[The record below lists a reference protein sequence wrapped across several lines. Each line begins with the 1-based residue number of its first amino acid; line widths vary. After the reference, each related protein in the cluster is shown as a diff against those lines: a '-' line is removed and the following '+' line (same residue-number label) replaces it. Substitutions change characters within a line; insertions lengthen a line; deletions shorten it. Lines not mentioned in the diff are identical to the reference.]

1 MAAWADSIGDRG
13 STLDMKLPNLP
24 RLTSDY
30 GRRQKVFS
38 LALGLAVGIL
48 MCLLYVVSGGEGSS
62 QARQAEQFVY
72 DSWVE
77 RFFQVGWK
85 DTSQV
90 LSPEVAQTVVLV
102 VVDDQTLER
111 GFPWPLPRDRYLD
124 IIRRL
129 EKAGARTIALDILF
143 GAPGPD
149 TPEGSTALSPKDR
162 VLSEALARPS
172 VIVPYTIQGKGPDAV
187 AAGVYPPLLEGWT
200 DEDFER
206 RFGFTKELAD
216 ADKKVRRA
224 VLEIDTLAEGQTG
237 KQPYYA
243 FDIVALAHYRGI
255 SPKELLA
262 ECSHV
267 YPQTVMLSGSEDFFS
282 ALYGNIAYFAA
293 DLVTLDTTGGGA
305 EPVGEGEL
313 RVLQDSGS
321 EGRWERR
328 IHALSDHL
336 TVVPLYEIL
345 EAPED
350 QLPGFFGSVED
361 PATGVSKPLE
371 VIALVGVTVSGGH
384 DLKVSPIGPISG
396 VGIHANVMGNL
407 IQHNFQREVG
417 FPAQIG
423 LMLGLALFASLVSSL
438 LEVRFAAASFALGM
452 LGYFL
457 LGFMVYQNTFIH
469 GAILLPTAI
478 PLTVAIASFGMVTV
492 WNVRAQKVAKDK
504 FAKILQEVAPIP
516 DLEALLG
523 KDGLKVGSEER
534 ILTILFSDIR
544 GYTDLSESL
553 DAVTVTEML
562 NTYHGAMGEIFD
574 RYGGVVF
581 DYQGDAQMVVFGLV
595 PASQP
600 NHAAAACKA
609 GVGMV
614 LRLEKLRQ
622 EWQSQGRPVFE
633 TGVGVCTGP
642 VAIGILGS
650 AQRKQYAAIGD
661 PTNTAARM
669 QGKSKDLD
677 SPVLITQSTYEAAG
691 DEIIAEFIEAVR
703 VKGKREPLQVYGVDI
718 QAMEEKM
725 GVHA

>member
-1 MAAWADSIGDRG
+1 
-13 STLDMKLPNLP
+13 MKLPKLP
-24 RLTSDY
+24 RLTSDH

-38 LALGLAVGIL
+38 ILLGLAVGL
-48 MCLLYVVSGGEGSS
+48 AFFLVYLLSGGDGGPF
-62 QARQAEQFVY
+62 ARKSEQFVL
-72 DSWVE
+72 DAWTQTFHGRSWKSVTE
-77 RFFQVGWK
+77 FI
-85 DTSQV
+85 D
-90 LSPEVAQTVVLV
+90 PEAARKIALV

-124 IIRRL
+124 AIRRL

-143 GAPGPD
+143 GGPSPD
-149 TPEGSTALSPKDR
+149 SVKGSTELSPRDQ
-162 VLSEALARPS
+162 VLREALARPS
-172 VIVPYTIQGKGPDAV
+172 VVIPYTLKAKGSEMLLS
-187 AAGVYPPLLEGWT
+187 GVYPPLLDGWSE
-200 DEDFER
+200 EDIR
-206 RFGFTKELAD
+206 RRMGFTMVLPDSDE
-216 ADKKVRRA
+216 KVRRA
-224 VLEIDTLAEGQTG
+224 SLAVDELGGNGTSENVH
-237 KQPYYA
+237 YS
-243 FDIVALAHYRGI
+243 FNVVALAHFLRVPPG
-255 SPKELLA
+255 ELLA
-262 ECSHV
+262 RLPHV
-267 YPQTVMLSGSEDFFS
+267 YEETRKLDGSDTFFS
-282 ALYGNIAYFAA
+282 FLYSLIQYHAS
-293 DLVTLDTTGGGA
+293 DLVT
-305 EPVGEGEL
+305 VGELDPEAAERAPGFEYIQAAGEK
-313 RVLQDSGS
+313 RA
-321 EGRWERR
+321 ERAV
-328 IHALSDHL
+328 HALSEFL
-336 TVVPLYEIL
+336 TVVPLFEIL

-350 QLPGFFGSVED
+350 QLPGYFGSVED
-361 PATGVSKPLE
+361 PETGQERPVE
-371 VIALVGVTVSGGH
+371 VLALFGVTVSGGY

-396 VGIHANVMGNL
+396 VAIHANVLLNL
-407 IQHNFQREVG
+407 LQGDFQRKIPFGTHV
-417 FPAQIG
+417 AI
-423 LMLGLALFASLVSSL
+423 LLGSVLFATLVGSL
-438 LEVRFAAASFALGM
+438 LEIRVATVVFVSGLVGYVLLSYWLFTSSFRTGS
-452 LGYFL
+452 F
-457 LGFMVYQNTFIH
+457 
-469 GAILLPTAI
+469 LLPTAV
-478 PLTVAIASFGMVTV
+478 PLVAALASFGMVTV
-492 WNVRAQKVAKDK
+492 YNVRAQKVAKDQ

-516 DLEALLG
+516 DLESLLG

-642 VAIGILGS
+642 VAIGVLGS

-677 SPVLITQSTYEAAG
+677 SPVLITQSTFEAAG
-691 DEIIAEFIEAVR
+691 DEIIADFIEAVR
-703 VKGKREPLQVYGVDI
+703 VKGKREPLQVYGVNI